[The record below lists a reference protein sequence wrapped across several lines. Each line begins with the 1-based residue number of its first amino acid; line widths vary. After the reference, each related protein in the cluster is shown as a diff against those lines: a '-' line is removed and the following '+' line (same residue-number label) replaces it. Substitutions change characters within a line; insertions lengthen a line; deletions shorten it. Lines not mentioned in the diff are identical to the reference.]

1 MSKKKRRARGPVPTR
16 TPQIASLRE
25 DHRYEQFFFDP
36 STTRRLADLACTAR
50 DPLLVCLPSIAV
62 ALNERSRPARLLD
75 RDMRFSGLP
84 RMERFDLQS
93 PDYID
98 GRHDL
103 LMCDPP
109 FANVELTR
117 LVDTLDLLV
126 ATAMVPS
133 PEPALALC
141 YTSSRDSALKSSF
154 AAYDLQAVGAP
165 LGYRSVSTATQSRIR
180 LYLSRGARTRCA
192 SP

>member
-1 MSKKKRRARGPVPTR
+1 MKKKRRASRPARER
-16 TPQIASLRE
+16 TPAIGDLRE
-25 DHRYEQFFFDP
+25 DHRYEQFFFDLP
-36 STTRRLADLACTAR
+36 TTRRLTRLACTAQ

-62 ALNERSRPARLLD
+62 ALAEQDRPARLLD
-75 RDMRFSGLP
+75 RDKRFSSLP
-84 RMERFDLQS
+84 RMQRFDLLH

-109 FANVELTR
+109 FANVELAR
-117 LVDTLDLLV
+117 LVDTLDLLF
-126 ATAMVPS
+126 ATAMMPS
-133 PEPALALC
+133 QEPALALC
-141 YTSSRDSALKSSF
+141 YISSRDSALKSAF

-165 LGYRSVSTATQSRIR
+165 LGYRSVSSTTQSQIR
-180 LYLSRGARTRCA
+180 LYLSRGARSQCA